1 MISLNC
7 TQACPQTRLLGAGWY
22 KVLKVIHL
30 EYLQPNNFKEGPSV
44 DPIYQV
50 SCFSSLGDASCFHVF
65 PGKGR
70 LSLPAQGKKSCF
82 REKNTIFPDNAGK
95 IMCRRCPFSKDH
107 LFRVLEEIIIFSC
120 IF

>member
-1 MISLNC
+1 MISLIG

-22 KVLKVIHL
+22 KVLKIIHL

-65 PGKGR
+65 PGKGC
-70 LSLPAQGKKSCF
+70 LSLSAQGKKIMF
-82 REKNTIFPDNAGK
+82 LGKNTIFTDNTRK
-95 IMCRRCPFSKDH
+95 IMCRGSPFWKDH
-107 LFRVLEEIIIFSC
+107 LFRGPEENIIFPC